1 MPVKRYGIYLCYPPK
16 VDLRAEGLGRQL
28 AALLLAAQTRSD
40 VEFVIACP
48 SWMSPTLRHLC
59 DEAGVNFE
67 RLQILAPARAPKLLR
82 IAEGIACLQRQ
93 PADRQW
99 LGRLVLRLRRIV
111 DGARAWS
118 EAKLVGTRSGVVLF
132 LLSLVAIPAAGLAG
146 IGRILVGL
154 GKRSNHLA
162 QAAIRVGTRGL
173 YGRGARNVA
182 RSATVARLYRHMEA
196 AEARLMHALIAARS
210 DISAWYCPTAFWPR
224 FNDIA
229 GPRLMCVPDVVLGEF
244 PIGFAMTGVDRFA
257 SAFIDVEQAIAGSHH
272 LVTYSEHVKRTTLV
286 QRYHVDP
293 DLVDVVPHGANDLS
307 PLITVSGMIDN
318 EAGTRL
324 YCTTLLRGALAKAVG
339 CDRASTYGSGDVRFL
354 FYASQLR
361 PNKNV
366 LTLLRAYAWLL
377 RSHAIPHKLVLT
389 ASPEGTA
396 SVREFI
402 AEQGIADDVLFLH
415 GLSARELAACY
426 KLADLAVNPSLSE
439 GGFPFT
445 FAEAVSVGT
454 PVIMARIA
462 VTTEVLS
469 RSPFARSMLFDPY
482 DWRALADRIA
492 WALDNKETLY
502 AAQRS
507 FFDAAVA
514 TRSWND
520 VVDDYI
526 GILERI
532 SHAEDRAGAKKQRV
546 HA

>member
-28 AALLLAAQTRSD
+28 AALLLAAQARSD

-48 SWMSPTLRHLC
+48 SWMPQTLRRLC
-59 DEAGVNFE
+59 DEAGVDFE

-82 IAEGIACLQRQ
+82 IAEAIARLQKR
-93 PADRQW
+93 PAGKEW
-99 LGRLVLRLRRIV
+99 LARLALRLRRIV
-111 DGARAWS
+111 DGATAWS
-118 EAKLVGTRSGVVLF
+118 EARLAGTRSALVLC
-132 LLSLVAIPAAGLAG
+132 LLLLAAIPVAGLVG
-146 IGRILVGL
+146 IGRVL
-154 GKRSNHLA
+154 GWLDKKSNHLA
-162 QAAIRVGTRGL
+162 QAAMRVCTRGL
-173 YGRGARNVA
+173 YGQGPRQVA
-182 RSATVARLYRHMEA
+182 RSATIARLYRHMEA
-196 AEARLMHALIAARS
+196 AEARLMHALIAARF
-210 DISAWYCPTAFWPR
+210 DISAWYCPTAFWPH

-257 SAFIDVEQAIAGSHH
+257 STFIDVEQAIAGSHH

-286 QRYHVDP
+286 ERYHVDP
-293 DLVDVVPHGANDLS
+293 DQVDVIPHGTNDLS
-307 PLITVSGMIDN
+307 ALITVSGMIDN

-324 YCTTLLRGALAKAVG
+324 YCATLLRSALAKAVG
-339 CDRASTYGSGDVRFL
+339 CDCASIYGSGDVRFL

-377 RSHAIPHKLVLT
+377 RTHAIPHKLVLT
-389 ASPEGTA
+389 ACPNETP

-402 AEQGIADDVLFLH
+402 AEQGIANDVLFLH

-439 GGFPFT
+439 GGLPFT
-445 FAEAVSVGT
+445 FSEAVSVGT
-454 PVIMARIA
+454 PVVMARIA
-462 VTTEVLS
+462 VTTEVLGGA
-469 RSPFARSMLFDPY
+469 PFAQSMLFDPY

-492 WALDNKETLY
+492 WAVDNKETLY
-502 AAQRS
+502 AAQRR
-507 FFDAAVA
+507 FFDEAVA
-514 TRSWND
+514 ARTWSH
-520 VVDDYI
+520 VVEDYI

-532 SHAEDRAGAKKQRV
+532 SRAEDRAGAKKQRV